1 MNPDSES
8 GLRIT
13 ARFGHRIMWRGLGGV
28 RMFPALTRRIT
39 QHFRKLSLT
48 VVAFDL
54 GGEFYIFGHTIQWVL
69 SVWATPVVLW

>member
-1 MNPDSES
+1 
-8 GLRIT
+8 
-13 ARFGHRIMWRGLGGV
+13 
-28 RMFPALTRRIT
+28 MFPALTRRIT

-69 SVWATPVVLW
+69 SVWATLIFVEGAGAKVELAKSGI